1 MNKKVLVTIAI
12 LAGLFIAVMVIKSH
26 LLSDKP
32 SGSGQATASS
42 GGPTVVSVTKDA
54 DTRNIPVK
62 GMVTLLDLGSD
73 SCVPCKM
80 MVPIIEK
87 LKKKYE
93 GKAAVVVIDVW
104 KDTETGKKYGVRAI
118 PTQIFFDKGGREI
131 YRHVGFL
138 DEDAIVRQLH
148 KMGVS

>member
-1 MNKKVLVTIAI
+1 MNKKILVTIAL
-12 LAGLFIAVMVIKSH
+12 LAGVFIAVVVIKYNIV
-26 LLSDKP
+26 SDRP
-32 SGSGQATASS
+32 DGSGKANATFREHPGPSATENTDTSS
-42 GGPTVVSVTKDA
+42 
-54 DTRNIPVK
+54 IPVK
-62 GMVTLLDLGSD
+62 GMITLLDLGSD

-80 MVPIIEK
+80 MAPIIEK

-93 GKAAVVVIDVW
+93 GKAAVVFIDVW
-104 KDTETGKKYGVRAI
+104 KDTEAGRKYGVRAI

-138 DEDAIVRQLH
+138 DEDAIVRQLK